1 MTSSSEQKN
10 TAARFGALYVPV
22 EPSEIAGVALDTL
35 SSQPLNA
42 LRHPPE
48 NGTSGWYIWGGE
60 ELSEDS
66 TFFKPL
72 HVEHLSQHCP
82 ALVRYLGLGPGWRVL
97 LTPDQEEV
105 WFDEKLLA
113 V

>member
-1 MTSSSEQKN
+1 MTDTEQK
-10 TAARFGALYVPV
+10 TIAARFGALFVPV
-22 EPSEIAGVALDTL
+22 ESHEKAGVALETL
-35 SSQPLNA
+35 ATAPLNA

-60 ELSEDS
+60 DLSEDP

-72 HVEHLSQHCP
+72 HHAHLAETCP
-82 ALVRYLGLGPGWRVL
+82 SIVPYLGLGPGWRVL
-97 LTPDQEEV
+97 LAPDQEEV